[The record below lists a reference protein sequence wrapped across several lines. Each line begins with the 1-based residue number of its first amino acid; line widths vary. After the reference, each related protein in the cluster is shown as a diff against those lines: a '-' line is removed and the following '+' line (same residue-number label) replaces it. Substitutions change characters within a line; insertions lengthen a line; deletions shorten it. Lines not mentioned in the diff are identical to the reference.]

1 MRAHGDDGRRG
12 GERRRRIWTSTGV
25 AAALIGWALVSASHA
40 DAGRSVDPDTLNP
53 PPPPGSSCQRDGR
66 QVICHT
72 VFVQDFVNEPV
83 FELPC
88 GLFYETSHDDRRG
101 TRWYINGKLHTRFV
115 SSSLHGT
122 WSLSPVGAGP
132 LVTLK
137 GNANWRNVDIPFD
150 QPEEN
155 WPITVHGN
163 DITASAPGYGVI
175 LHIAGRDDPDGDH
188 HGTGVTDFD
197 DPAVHAELCAAMGG

>member
-1 MRAHGDDGRRG
+1 MRAQGDETRRAA
-12 GERRRRIWTSTGV
+12 RCRRIWTSVVV
-25 AAALIGWALVSASHA
+25 AAGLLGWAFVSTSSAT
-40 DAGRSVDPDTLNP
+40 AGKAVDPDTLNP
-53 PPPPGSSCQRDGR
+53 PPPPGASCQQSGQ

-72 VFVQDFVNEPV
+72 VFVQDMVNEPV

-101 TRWYINGKLHTRFV
+101 TRWYVGGNLQTRFV
-115 SSSLHGT
+115 TSSFHGT
-122 WSLSPVGAGP
+122 WSLSPTGAGP
-132 LVTLK
+132 LVALR
-137 GNANWRNVDIPFD
+137 GSSNWRNDDVPFD
-150 QPEEN
+150 QPEET
-155 WPITVHGN
+155 WPTTSHGN
-163 DITASAPGYGVI
+163 GIAASAPGFGVI